1 MKTLFDE
8 MEHAVKNWWL
18 SLILGILYIIVAL
31 CLLFA
36 PGSSYIALSVIF
48 SISMLIS
55 GIIKSSSPSATGE
68 ASRPGDGTS
77 QAVSS
82 I

>member
-55 GIIKSSSPSATGE
+55 GII
-68 ASRPGDGTS
+68 
-77 QAVSS
+77 
-82 I
+82 

>member
-31 CLLFA
+31 CCYSHREAVTLPSA
-36 PGSSYIALSVIF
+36 
-48 SISMLIS
+48 
-55 GIIKSSSPSATGE
+55 SSSAF
-68 ASRPGDGTS
+68 RC
-77 QAVSS
+77 
-82 I
+82 

>member
-31 CLLFA
+31 WFAIRTGKQLHCPQRHLQHFDADKWYHRNHLLHQQPA
-36 PGSSYIALSVIF
+36 RHLVLGMVP
-48 SISMLIS
+48 
-55 GIIKSSSPSATGE
+55 
-68 ASRPGDGTS
+68 

>member
-31 CLLFA
+31 CLEAVTLPSA
-36 PGSSYIALSVIF
+36 
-48 SISMLIS
+48 
-55 GIIKSSSPSATGE
+55 SSSAF
-68 ASRPGDGTS
+68 RC
-77 QAVSS
+77 
-82 I
+82 

>member
-31 CLLFA
+31 
-36 PGSSYIALSVIF
+36 
-48 SISMLIS
+48 
-55 GIIKSSSPSATGE
+55 
-68 ASRPGDGTS
+68 
-77 QAVSS
+77 
-82 I
+82 

>member
-48 SISMLIS
+48 SISML
-55 GIIKSSSPSATGE
+55 KSSSPSATGE